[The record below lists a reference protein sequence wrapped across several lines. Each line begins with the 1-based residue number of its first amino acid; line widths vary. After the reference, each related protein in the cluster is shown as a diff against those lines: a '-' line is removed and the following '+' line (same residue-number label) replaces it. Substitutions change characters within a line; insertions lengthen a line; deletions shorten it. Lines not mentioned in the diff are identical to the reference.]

1 MELYGPQSLRRF
13 IRENLHATRANLLI
27 GPFDSE
33 LPCRD
38 DGQLRHHPNE
48 SAGRN
53 LETSEE
59 GLWRDIVVNEGTSED
74 EMDVRGDVGPIRHRS
89 KYRSLAAACVL
100 PIPCSMI

>member
-1 MELYGPQSLRRF
+1 MELYGPQGLRRF

-59 GLWRDIVVNEGTSED
+59 GLWRDIVVNEAR
-74 EMDVRGDVGPIRHRS
+74 VRMRWMCEAMWGPLGIEVS
-89 KYRSLAAACVL
+89 TEVLQLPVFSLSPAQ
-100 PIPCSMI
+100 